1 MGDESV
7 KQLQT
12 VVFYD
17 EQGCIRYAFVG
28 TSAQCLA
35 QPTAEGFL
43 RLYCDRVFS
52 AYSSYVQDGAVIDKG
67 DAPGPMW
74 RFDYG
79 QKSWVQDEVLAWSI
93 VRKTRNLKLQS
104 SDWTEKTFAIGRL
117 GMAQFHAWQQYRQ
130 ALRDVPL
137 QGNPYEVVWPQVPS
151 H

>member
-1 MGDESV
+1 
-7 KQLQT
+7 
-12 VVFYD
+12 
-17 EQGCIRYAFVG
+17 
-28 TSAQCLA
+28 
-35 QPTAEGFL
+35 
-43 RLYCDRVFS
+43 
-52 AYSSYVQDGAVIDKG
+52 VQDGKVIDKG

-79 QKSWVQDEVLAWSI
+79 QKSWVQDEAVAWSI

-137 QGNPYEVVWPQVPS
+137 QGSPYEVVWPQVPS